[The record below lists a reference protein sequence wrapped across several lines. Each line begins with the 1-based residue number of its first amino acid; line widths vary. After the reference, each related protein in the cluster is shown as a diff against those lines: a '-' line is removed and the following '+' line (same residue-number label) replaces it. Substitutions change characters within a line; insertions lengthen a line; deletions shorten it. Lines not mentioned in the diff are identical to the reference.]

1 MRWYRALLRLY
12 PQSFRAEY
20 GDEMT
25 AIFADRRRA
34 ARGWGDL
41 LALWSGALRD
51 AAVNAP
57 VIHADLLRQDV
68 RTAIRT
74 LRRAPGFTVAA
85 VLIAALGIGATT
97 VTFGVADHVL
107 VRPLPFPEPDR
118 LVKLY
123 QDQTFRGYSRMEVAP
138 PNFLD
143 W

>member
-34 ARGWGDL
+34 VTGASQWL
-41 LALWSGALRD
+41 SLWVGTIRD
-51 AAVNAP
+51 VVVNAP
-57 VIHADLLRQDV
+57 IIHADLLRQDV
-68 RTAIRT
+68 RTAVRT
-74 LRRAPGFTVAA
+74 LRRAPGFTIAA

-107 VRPLPFPEPDR
+107 IRPLPFP
-118 LVKLY
+118 
-123 QDQTFRGYSRMEVAP
+123 
-138 PNFLD
+138 
-143 W
+143 